1 MNKCIKSPAT
11 TKYPYILGQCL
22 WLLSFEMEW
31 NDLVYDFFVCVTTA
45 KWLFPCQLIEVE
57 KNGRQYVMI
66 GSDNGS
72 VPWWSTIIWNN
83 DNLAYWCTH
92 GWLGVKRERGSPWD
106 PNWPADSIL
115 KRYSEPCTTLTNGNH
130 EVARQHRFPQR
141 VWYIKWQYIYPPIG
155 ENWYQLDLD

>member
-1 MNKCIKSPAT
+1 MYQITSDNKVSIHTWTMPLT
-11 TKYPYILGQCL
+11 P
-22 WLLSFEMEW
+22 FVW
-31 NDLVYDFFVCVTTA
+31 NGMKRFSVRFFLCVTTA

-130 EVARQHRFPQR
+130 EVARQPRFPQR
-141 VWYIKWQYIYPPIG
+141 VWYIKWQYIYLPIG